1 MYYKDKLYLDLDYF
15 ILINL
20 ITFWP
25 EINSP
30 ILFHLQWMISHQF
43 GKSYQSPGVPEDS
56 HD

>member
-43 GKSYQSPGVPEDS
+43 GEEMQFSENHQSI
-56 HD
+56 